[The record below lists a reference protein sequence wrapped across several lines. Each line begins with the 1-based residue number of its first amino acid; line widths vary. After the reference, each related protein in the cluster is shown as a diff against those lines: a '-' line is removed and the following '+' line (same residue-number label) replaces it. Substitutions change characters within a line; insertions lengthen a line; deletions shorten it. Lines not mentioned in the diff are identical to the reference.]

1 MPFYEICGFILSIA
15 TLLLITLIS
24 HSIITKNSQYTP
36 IIFAAY
42 MGIVMFVFIVGLSK
56 VIFYK

>member
-15 TLLLITLIS
+15 TLLLITLIN
-24 HSIITKNSQYTP
+24 HSIITKHSQYTP
-36 IIFAAY
+36 IIFAVY